1 MNKKE
6 HARRRSYLAE
16 QMGENSIAIL
26 PSSTMKSRNRDVDY
40 PFRQDSDFFYLTG
53 FSEPE
58 AVLVIIPGREHG
70 ESVLFC
76 RERDPT
82 KEMWDG
88 FIAGP
93 DRAIDMFGVDDAFPI
108 SDIDEIL
115 PGMIEGSDKV
125 YYSMGLDATFDSRV
139 MEWINVI
146 RSKVR
151 NGAHPPGEFVALEHA
166 LHELRLIKSSAEI
179 KTMKQAAEISA
190 QAHIEAMK
198 VCRPGLYE
206 YHLESAMTKVFMDNG
221 ARSQAYPAIVGAG
234 DNACILHYIDNDAPL
249 KEGDLVLIDA
259 GCELECYASDIT
271 RTFPVSGKF
280 SEEQK
285 AIYQIV
291 LDAQLAA
298 IKEVKPGNHWNHPHE
313 AAVEVICKG
322 LLDLGLLSGELD
334 EIIEEERYKSF
345 YMHRTGHWLGLDV
358 HDVGEYKI
366 EGEWRELE
374 PGMVITV
381 EPGIYIA
388 PDNKDVAK
396 KWRGIGIRIEDD
408 VVVTKKSH
416 QILSKDVPKSIAE
429 IEAIMAGTAS

>member
-6 HARRRSYLAE
+6 FSRRRAYLAE

-53 FSEPE
+53 FTEPE
-58 AVLVIIPGREHG
+58 TVLVVIPGREHG

-125 YYSMGLDATFDSRV
+125 YYSMGLDAAFDSRV

-151 NGAHPPGEFVALEHA
+151 SGAHPPGEFVALEHA

-179 KTMKQAAEISA
+179 KIMKQAAEISA
-190 QAHIEAMK
+190 QAHVEAMK

-221 ARSQAYPAIVGAG
+221 ARSQAYPAIVGSG
-234 DNACILHYIDNDAPL
+234 DNACILHYIDNEAQL
-249 KEGDLVLIDA
+249 KDGDLVLIDA
-259 GCELECYASDIT
+259 GCELDCYASDIT

-291 LDAQLAA
+291 LDAQVAA
-298 IKEVKPGNHWNHPHE
+298 IKQVKPGNHWNHPHE
-313 AAVEVICKG
+313 AAVEVICQG

-416 QILSKDVPKSIAE
+416 QVLSKDVPKTISE
-429 IEAIMAGTAS
+429 IEALMVHGSS